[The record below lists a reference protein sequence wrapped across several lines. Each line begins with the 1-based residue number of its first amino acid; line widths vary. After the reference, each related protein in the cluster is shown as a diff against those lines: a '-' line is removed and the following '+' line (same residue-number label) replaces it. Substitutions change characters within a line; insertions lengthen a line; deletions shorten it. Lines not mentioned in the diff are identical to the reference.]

1 MTGDDW
7 LRILLLGLTPVV
19 LFLAA
24 LILMDSYKLVTRR
37 SVAAAIAAGAV
48 AASVSFLLHRLLLAR
63 GLDEMLLRRAVG
75 PLVEETV
82 KAVWVIAL
90 IRSARVGFLVDAVIL
105 GFAVGTGFA
114 NAQFVV
120 FDPALTLKDAAIA
133 ALKEL
138 LRDTLNE
145 EADRLYK
152 MAKRLSAF
160 ADLSRYFISDDDT
173 PKWRIHPFQFEK
185 FLYANGY
192 NAALNYGDRTGS
204 AYEDVARSRVMPGA
218 ELAALADVAP
228 DAEAAIIAE
237 LATLDAAD
245 SSIIA
250 GTDQT
255 GLLRYNGRKELAAI
269 EALQDDALDPSLPR
283 STARG

>member
-1 MTGDDW
+1 MF
-7 LRILLLGLTPVV
+7 R
-19 LFLAA
+19 
-24 LILMDSYKLVTRR
+24 RR
-37 SVAAAIAAGAV
+37 SVVVCG
-48 AASVSFLLHRLLLAR
+48 SL
-63 GLDEMLLRRAVG
+63 
-75 PLVEETV
+75 
-82 KAVWVIAL
+82 VIAL
-90 IRSARVGFLVDAVIL
+90 TFGARL
-105 GFAVGTGFA
+105 A
-114 NAQFVV
+114 NAQFAV

-145 EADRLYK
+145 EANQLYK

-160 ADLSRYFISDDDT
+160 ADLSRYFVSDDDT
-173 PKWRIHPFQFEK
+173 PKWRIHLFQFEQ

-192 NAALNYGDRTGS
+192 NAALNYGDRQGS
-204 AYEDVARSRVMPGA
+204 AYNEVARTRVAPGT
-218 ELAALADVAP
+218 ELTALVDVAP

-255 GLLRYNGRKELAAI
+255 GLLRYNGRRELAAI
-269 EALQDDALDPSLPR
+269 EALQDDALNPSLDQSATAVVDKISGAGLIRAQQQQARMQFLAGIVEQLLVDNKRGRDTEAATMNMQLERLRWGSAANR
-283 STARG
+283 SLVAGSSDDLRGWRQP